1 MNANMLNAINNAEIQ
16 NASMNENE
24 NASLVNQIF
33 SKLYEAVSLVGLEL
47 VMFAFAIVVYFL
59 FTGTGL
65 GKAPAKKEWVEDKK
79 PAPRSPKTKVVKKE
93 EKTEPR
99 VEKEV
104 SWRSEEKVESETEK
118 EEKPEKVVDV
128 AKHVA
133 MIRAKSKDNDL
144 DGATQVFRNLQA
156 SGAPMTPLVYN
167 ALLDSCVQCG
177 KVGAAL
183 SHFAEMKSQGLVDVV
198 SYNTLLKAHLRG
210 GQLAKAR
217 AMLDEMSAAG
227 IKANQVTYNEM
238 LNAMVGVKDRKG
250 MWTLVGDMAEQGMR
264 PNSVT
269 CSIILKSL
277 AGHSAPQDIRRAM
290 DLIDRMSE
298 DMDEVL
304 FASVIEACVRIGQL
318 DLLSQKL
325 QQYAAKGGLA
335 GLTAPTYGSMIKAY
349 GRARDIERVRELWAE
364 MRRRN
369 VRPTSIT
376 LGCMVDA
383 LVCNSQPEEAL
394 RLVEDVRDDESLR
407 DILNTVIY
415 STLLKGFAQAKQPEK
430 VQRVFEDMQ
439 ADGIACNTVSYNT
452 MIDANARTGRMARCD
467 ELFKD
472 MQAAGVQPDIITF
485 STLVKGYCM
494 DGDIDKGFAVLK
506 DMTSRGKHEPDEIL
520 YNSLLDGC
528 AKQHRV
534 DDALGLIESMAKNNV
549 RPSNFTLSI
558 LVKLLGRA
566 RRLNQAFQTVED
578 MCKRFDLQAN
588 IHVYTCLLYA
598 CFQNRQLPR
607 ALKLHDSMITEGGV
621 EPDAKTY
628 AVLVRGCVQAG
639 SLDKAANVVRA
650 AYGLSP
656 QDLVQP
662 KYAPGVEARALEEV
676 MAALSTAPNAEKLA
690 VPLLTDLKALGVH
703 VERDVYA
710 RAVQTSVSRAG
721 RNNAHPETGAFAQ
734 VKGRRNN
741 Y

>member
-1 MNANMLNAINNAEIQ
+1 MNANMLNAINNAETK
-16 NASMNENE
+16 NASMNENA

-33 SKLYEAVSLVGLEL
+33 SMLYEAVSLVGLEL

-59 FTGTGL
+59 FTGTGF
-65 GKAPAKKEWVEDKK
+65 GKVPAKKEWVEDTK

-93 EKTEPR
+93 EKAQP
-99 VEKEV
+99 EKEV
-104 SWRSEEKVESETEK
+104 SWRAEEKAESET

-144 DGATQVFRNLQA
+144 DGATRVFRDLQA

-217 AMLDEMSAAG
+217 AMLDEMSQAG

-250 MWTLVGDMAEQGMR
+250 MWALVGDMAEQGMR

-394 RLVEDVRDDESLR
+394 RLVEEVRDDGSMRE
-407 DILNTVIY
+407 ILNTVIY

-430 VQRVFEDMQ
+430 VQQVFEDMQ

-472 MQAAGVQPDIITF
+472 MQAVGVQPDIITF

-494 DGDIDKGFAVLK
+494 DGDIDKGFAVLN

-566 RRLNQAFQTVED
+566 RRLNQAFQTIED

-588 IHVYTCLLYA
+588 IHVYTCLIYA

-650 AYGLSP
+650 AYRLSP

-662 KYAPGVEARALEEV
+662 KNAPGIEARALEEC
-676 MAALSTAPNAEKLA
+676 MSALSMAPNAEKLA

-710 RAVQTSVSRAG
+710 RAVQTSVGRAG
-721 RNNAHPETGAFAQ
+721 RNNAHPETGAFAL

-741 Y
+741 H

>member
-1 MNANMLNAINNAEIQ
+1 M
-16 NASMNENE
+16 
-24 NASLVNQIF
+24 
-33 SKLYEAVSLVGLEL
+33 
-47 VMFAFAIVVYFL
+47 
-59 FTGTGL
+59 
-65 GKAPAKKEWVEDKK
+65 

-104 SWRSEEKVESETEK
+104 SWRAEEKAESETEK
-118 EEKPEKVVDV
+118 EEKTEKVVDV

-133 MIRAKSKDNDL
+133 MIRAKSKDHDL

-183 SHFAEMKSQGLVDVV
+183 SHFAEMKAQGLVDVV
-198 SYNTLLKAHLRG
+198 SYNTLLKVHLRDA
-210 GQLAKAR
+210 QLAQAR
-217 AMLDEMSAAG
+217 ALLAEMSAAG
-227 IKANQVTYNEM
+227 IQANQVTYNEM
-238 LNAMVGVKDRKG
+238 LNALVGVKDRKG
-250 MWTLVGDMAEQGMR
+250 MWALVGDMAEKGMS

-290 DLIDRMSE
+290 DLIDRMNT

-325 QQYAAKGGLA
+325 QQYASKGGLA

-394 RLVEDVRDDESLR
+394 RLVEEVRDDVAMRE
-407 DILNTVIY
+407 ILNTVIY

-430 VQRVFEDMQ
+430 VQQVFEDMQ

-472 MQAAGVQPDIITF
+472 MQAVGVQPDIITF

-494 DGDIDKGFAVLK
+494 NGDIDKGFAVLK

-534 DDALGLIESMAKNNV
+534 DDALRLIESMAEHHV

-566 RRLNQAFQTVED
+566 RRLTQAFETVED

-621 EPDAKTY
+621 
-628 AVLVRGCVQAG
+628 G
-639 SLDKAANVVRA
+639 
-650 AYGLSP
+650 
-656 QDLVQP
+656 
-662 KYAPGVEARALEEV
+662 
-676 MAALSTAPNAEKLA
+676 
-690 VPLLTDLKALGVH
+690 
-703 VERDVYA
+703 
-710 RAVQTSVSRAG
+710 
-721 RNNAHPETGAFAQ
+721 
-734 VKGRRNN
+734 
-741 Y
+741 